1 MRGKKYFLTLAVVYL
16 AYLTHG
22 IQAIVLSQNSAHFA
36 EQWGTDAAGVTAVI
50 AYTGLAKFITVWI
63 CGEISDKLGRKIM
76 AMIGALM
83 YVVAF
88 FGVLTTHS
96 IGVAGVCAFL
106 MGAATSFFDGSL
118 YAAAQESWIKAPGA
132 ATILIKGFISVSG
145 IIYPLLVAYL
155 SGLGGSAWRV
165 GIIIPVVMSAIL
177 CVIAFIAPYSYD
189 EELKEKR
196 AAGTV
201 EKKDGSK
208 LDADA
213 QYAANRF
220 KIPAPKWLVVPLAI
234 MGFINMSTMYSAQQF
249 LKLYGQSYCGM
260 SEMKAASL
268 ASLYTVGS
276 LAAVIIWAV
285 ALAAL
290 RWRTLQVLII
300 DLCGSI
306 IFYALVVT
314 VKSQAVVQAAC
325 VGIGFFAA
333 GGALQCGVT
342 LINEFHP
349 GPKGRNLGIYY
360 TMMGLSGYVM
370 PVIASRL
377 ITMYQSTGLEQ
388 AAAQGLTGDEL
399 TAAAATIASGLASRM
414 SLGINLVFA
423 IIGLLFCLF
432 LAANYKKW
440 FGVPAFSRKGP
451 DDIY

>member
-1 MRGKKYFLTLAVVYL
+1 MRAKKYFLTLAVVYL

-22 IQAIVLSQNSAHFA
+22 IQAIILSQNAAHFA
-36 EQWGTDAAGVTAVI
+36 EQWSTDVAGVTAII

-63 CGEISDKLGRKIM
+63 CGEISDKVGRKLM
-76 AMIGALM
+76 AGIGAVM

-88 FGVLTTHS
+88 VSLLTTS
-96 IGVAGVCAFL
+96 SLLVAGVAAFL

-155 SGLGGSAWRV
+155 GGLGGSAWRV
-165 GIIIPVVMSAIL
+165 GVIIPVVLSIL
-177 CVIAFIAPYSYD
+177 LLVITLIAPFSYD
-189 EELKEKR
+189 EELKAKK

-220 KIPAPKWLVVPLAI
+220 KVPAPKWLVVPLAI

-260 SEMKAASL
+260 DEMTAASL
-268 ASLYTVGS
+268 SSLYTVGS

-306 IFYALVVT
+306 VFYALAIT
-314 VKSQAVVQAAC
+314 VQSQIVVQAAC

-370 PVIASRL
+370 PVIASNL
-377 ITMYQSTGLEQ
+377 IKMYTNQGNEATV
-388 AAAQGLTGDEL
+388 AQ
-399 TAAAATIASGLASRM
+399 GLASRL
-414 SLGINLVFA
+414 SLGINLIFA
-423 IIGLLFCLF
+423 IVGLCFCLF
-432 LAANYKKW
+432 LAANYQKW
-440 FGVPAFSRKGP
+440 FGVKAFSKKGP